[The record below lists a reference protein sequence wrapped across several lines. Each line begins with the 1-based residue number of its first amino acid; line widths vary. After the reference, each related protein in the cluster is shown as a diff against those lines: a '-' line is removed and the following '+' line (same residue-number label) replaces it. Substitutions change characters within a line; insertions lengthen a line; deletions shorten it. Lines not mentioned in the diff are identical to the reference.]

1 MGLPWNF
8 LGTSCRTHIE
18 GSHVTCDRFKNCF
31 YLVLSLIF
39 ELQAFEWFDKVGEWE
54 RHFKTWERYLVIY
67 LGSAVMW
74 ILGKSLKKKYQ
85 LKEDV
90 RESLYD
96 DVNFWMKSLRAKG
109 TPFMGGEQP
118 GNNFI
123 R

>member
-1 MGLPWNF
+1 MIF
-8 LGTSCRTHIE
+8 
-18 GSHVTCDRFKNCF
+18 
-31 YLVLSLIF
+31 LVLSLIF

>member
-1 MGLPWNF
+1 
-8 LGTSCRTHIE
+8 
-18 GSHVTCDRFKNCF
+18 
-31 YLVLSLIF
+31 
-39 ELQAFEWFDKVGEWE
+39 
-54 RHFKTWERYLVIY
+54 
-67 LGSAVMW
+67 MW

-118 GNNFI
+118 GNILLDFAILEISANTDSI
-123 R
+123 RQAKERSCP

>member
-1 MGLPWNF
+1 MGASGLAFF
-8 LGTSCRTHIE
+8 L
-18 GSHVTCDRFKNCF
+18 V
-31 YLVLSLIF
+31 VSLIF

-123 R
+123 RYILPYYTPGLLYRKSHFTA